1 MTTTPHSELCGDRPS
16 GPLGPPVPHVGP
28 DRADA
33 QKGTCRMKGPDAFGA
48 PSWASASC
56 SPLSLERLTS
66 EWSWL
71 LRRHPQAQGWHSVQG
86 PLGGWAHNP

>member
-1 MTTTPHSELCGDRPS
+1 
-16 GPLGPPVPHVGP
+16 
-28 DRADA
+28 
-33 QKGTCRMKGPDAFGA
+33 MKGPDAFGA

-56 SPLSLERLTS
+56 SPLSLERLTP

-71 LRRHPQAQGWHSVQG
+71 LRRHPQAQDWHRVQG